1 MIHFNNRYLKYVM
14 LFVSALIAVSMA
26 AQSDDMSVSKR
37 INKIKRDGAYI
48 YAEATASTEAE
59 AKSICDD
66 IIKVEISKYVASKK
80 NLSNADQVII
90 KDARYEQ
97 QYLSMPRGDMVRV
110 FIYVK
115 KSDIEA
121 GNNASLLSSG
131 LVNEINEAQDR
142 VRELAA
148 GRAAAQESTTTV
160 QETAPEPTTVVSE
173 AAPETTPVAS
183 EVAPRP
189 ALVSTGTSLSKW
201 QKEMLA
207 DIAASKDMADAKN
220 KLNRYKA
227 QYKVKR
233 IGDNTTAP
241 KGPSVLCY
249 AVYGDG
255 ATLEALLAP
264 GDNSPF
270 IDMISGDSSDISRY
284 PGKKCLWFTLS
295 K

>member
-90 KDARYEQ
+90 KDTRYEQ

-121 GNNASLLSSG
+121 GNNASILSSG

-142 VRELAA
+142 ARELAA
-148 GRAAAQESTTTV
+148 ERATAQESATTV
-160 QETAPEPTTVVSE
+160 QETAPEPTPVVSE
-173 AAPETTPVAS
+173 AAPEPTPVVS
-183 EVAPRP
+183 EAAPRP

-249 AVYGDG
+249 AVYGND
-255 ATLEALLAP
+255 AKLEALLAP

-284 PGKKCLWFTLS
+284 PGKKYLWFTLS